1 MKTKPS
7 TGYFIRRSAV
17 RKSQS
22 IRVSTYVSYESIER
36 KIYLIRHQRVMMD
49 SDLAALYQVPT
60 KVLVQAVKRNL
71 QRFPHDFMFQL
82 TQEEFKILRSQTV
95 TSSWGGRRYPPFAFT
110 EQGVSMLSSVLNSE
124 LAIQL
129 NIHIIRTFIR
139 IRELILTHKDL
150 QKQIENMG
158 KKYDRKFQVVF
169 EAIRQLLEPKPNPNK
184 QPIGFHVNSE

>member
-1 MKTKPS
+1 M
-7 TGYFIRRSAV
+7 

>member
-1 MKTKPS
+1 M
-7 TGYFIRRSAV
+7 
-17 RKSQS
+17 
-22 IRVSTYVSYESIER
+22 
-36 KIYLIRHQRVMMD
+36 
-49 SDLAALYQVPT
+49 
-60 KVLVQAVKRNL
+60 
-71 QRFPHDFMFQL
+71 
-82 TQEEFKILRSQTV
+82 